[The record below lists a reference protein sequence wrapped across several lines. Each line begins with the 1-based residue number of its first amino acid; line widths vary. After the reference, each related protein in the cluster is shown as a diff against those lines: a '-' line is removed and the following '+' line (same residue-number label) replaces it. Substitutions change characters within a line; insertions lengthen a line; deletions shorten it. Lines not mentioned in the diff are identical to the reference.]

1 MSDGNEQTT
10 TAAPTTRKPR
20 TPDEYKI
27 QHKPVDNPHAFVD
40 MTTVRPIKD
49 AADARK
55 YLREQGLTGDF
66 RVIAIK
72 DVLKAKAEQKT
83 VFRFE

>member
-27 QHKPVDNPHAFVD
+27 QQSNGSSGGWTD
-40 MTTVRPIKD
+40 MDTLRPIKD

-66 RVIAIK
+66 RVIAVK
-72 DVLKAKAEQKT
+72 DVLKVRAEQKT
-83 VFRFE
+83 VFKFE